1 MIVLASKATITMLT
15 LVIAVGILLVAIAAA
30 SLAARPRRTL
40 YYDDLPYN
48 RKREKKEE
56 KKEEK
61 ERA

>member
-30 SLAARPRRTL
+30 SLAARPRRT
-40 YYDDLPYN
+40 YYEDFPYN
-48 RKREKKEE
+48 RKEQKREE